1 MRMADFKN
9 LKVRQKAHELAIATY
24 HASEQIKGSPAT
36 IIRDQLLRAVMSIG
50 SNIPEG
56 SAKRGD
62 REFARC
68 FAGSWPRAALAD
80 C

>member
-1 MRMADFKN
+1 MADFKN
-9 LKVRQKAHELAIATY
+9 LKVWQKAHELAIATY

-56 SAKRGD
+56 SAKQSD